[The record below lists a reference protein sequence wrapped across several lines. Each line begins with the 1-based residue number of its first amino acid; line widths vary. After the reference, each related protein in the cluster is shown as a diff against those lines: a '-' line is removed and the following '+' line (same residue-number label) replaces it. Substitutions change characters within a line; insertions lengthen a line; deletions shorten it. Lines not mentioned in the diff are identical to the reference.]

1 MYLKSHFL
9 GFIAVLICMNVKA
22 QQVTVE
28 KISDNQTEYT
38 GLERKP
44 ELADVRS
51 AKLVVT
57 QTFGEAGKIRLPVYD
72 IVEQLLQSA
81 GIVVVKK
88 NYDMLVYIDLEG
100 QAEGKDYNVVSSGP
114 TGNVIGSSFDY
125 SGATLTGSI
134 RFETVNGTKFDDRLY
149 GTVAPP
155 SYISSSYPKP
165 KDAPFV
171 KALHETLP
179 SIYEFFYYHL
189 GLAPVIYAM
198 NKYSMYRPA
207 AIEALGNIWHIQTYY
222 LLISLLKDPD
232 NNIRR
237 AALNTLELKRMND
250 FRAVTPLI
258 SALKDEDSFVRQNA
272 ARLLGN
278 SGDPEAVEPLIIALN
293 DQDNDVRIETAEA
306 LGRIKDNR
314 AVPALVIS
322 LKDPYLYVREASCRA
337 LGNIG
342 DSQAIEPLSEAM
354 RDSELNV
361 SDAAAEALGKTK
373 DKRAIEPLIHG
384 MLYCRYDAKK
394 ALEEIDPEWEV
405 SEYAKNAVQYFI
417 DSLNS
422 LDKYIRESAAYA
434 LDLLKD
440 DRAFEPL
447 ILALRKRQ
455 GFDYIESI
463 LKTFN
468 PQWYSTE
475 AAERSVPF
483 FIEGLKGQD
492 RDACLASMWAL
503 NRIKDRRAIEPLVD
517 LLKSEDNTIRES
529 AAFTLEKIT
538 GRKYP

>member
-1 MYLKSHFL
+1 
-9 GFIAVLICMNVKA
+9 MNIKA
-22 QQVTVE
+22 QKVTIENDSV
-28 KISDNQTEYT
+28 NQTEYT
-38 GLERKP
+38 GMQRKP
-44 ELADVRS
+44 ELTNVRS
-51 AKLVVT
+51 AKLIVN

-81 GIVVVKK
+81 GIEVVKN

-100 QAEGKDYNVVSSGP
+100 QAEGRDYTVVSPGP
-114 TGNVIGSSFDY
+114 QGQPIGSSFEY
-125 SGATLTGSI
+125 SGATLKGSI
-134 RFETVNGTKFDDRLY
+134 RFETVNGAKYDQKLY
-149 GTVAPP
+149 GTVTPP
-155 SYISSSYPKP
+155 SHISASYPKP
-165 KDAPFV
+165 KNAPFIG
-171 KALHETLP
+171 ALHESLP
-179 SIYEFFYYHL
+179 SIYEFFYYYL

-198 NKYSMYRPA
+198 NEYSMYRPA
-207 AIEALGNIWHIQTYY
+207 AIEALGNIGHIQTYY

-237 AALNTLELKRMND
+237 AALNTLEHKMLND

-272 ARLLGN
+272 ARLLGEK
-278 SGDPEAVEPLIIALN
+278 GDPEAVEPLIIALK
-293 DQDNDVRIETAEA
+293 DQDNDVRIETATA

-314 AVPALVIS
+314 AVAALVIT
-322 LKDPYLYVREASCRA
+322 LKDPYIYVRSASCGA

-342 DSQAIEPLSEAM
+342 DSQAIGPLSEAL
-354 RDSELNV
+354 RDSESFV
-361 SDAAAEALGKTK
+361 SFAAVEALGKTK
-373 DKRAIEPLIHG
+373 DKRAIEPLIQG
-384 MLYCRYDAKK
+384 MLYFGYDAKK

-405 SEYAKNAVQYFI
+405 SEYARNAVQYFI
-417 DSLNS
+417 DSLSS
-422 LDKYIRESAAYA
+422 LDKDIRESAAYA
-434 LDLLKD
+434 LGLLKD

-475 AAERSVPF
+475 AAERSVPY

-492 RDACLASMWAL
+492 RDACIASIWAL

-538 GRKYP
+538 GKKYP